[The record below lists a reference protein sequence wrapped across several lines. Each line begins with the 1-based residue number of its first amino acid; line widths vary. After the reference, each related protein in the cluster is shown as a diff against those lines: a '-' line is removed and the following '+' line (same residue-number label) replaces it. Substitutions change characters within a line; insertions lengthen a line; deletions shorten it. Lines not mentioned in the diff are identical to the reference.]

1 MAFPLLK
8 DFNEGVVR
16 LMTEGFRSGLD
27 LTLMKYPSEEGGAG
41 PHVLSVARDSASG
54 ALGGYAVTSVP
65 LPRGAKLQAT
75 LTPDLMVGSK
85 VSVPLAAGL
94 GLEVDSALG
103 AHGVYPL
110 GGLDVQ
116 CRRDAFTAHASASPG
131 SGLLASLT
139 TGGGAVAC
147 GGAAMFAPNGK
158 YGGAMLGASLGGALS
173 AQLTVPAE
181 FSGMPGEAQVSLVAP
196 LSPRTVLAL
205 VVEKT
210 LHCYGKGALL
220 GPTSGA
226 LCVGYQFPTL
236 GVFSK
241 ALCVAGP
248 NSDGGRFATG
258 KFCVQAGLPVGQV
271 SASAE
276 VPLFNSS
283 PTASH
288 EAPTFGLSLSL
299 GM

>member
-8 DFNEGVVR
+8 DFNVGVVR
-16 LMTEGFRSGLD
+16 MMNEGFRSGLD
-27 LTLMKYPSEEGGAG
+27 LTLMKYPSDESGAG
-41 PHVLSVARDSASG
+41 PHIVSVARDASSG
-54 ALGGYAVTSVP
+54 ALGGYAVTNVL

-75 LTPDLMVGSK
+75 LTPDFMVGTK

-94 GLEVDSALG
+94 GLEVDSAVG

-110 GGLDVQ
+110 GGVDVK
-116 CRRDAFTAHASASPG
+116 CFRDAFTAHASASPG
-131 SGLLASLT
+131 SGVLASLT
-139 TGGGAVAC
+139 TGSGAVAF
-147 GGAAMFAPNGK
+147 GGAAMFAPNGC

-196 LSPRTVLAL
+196 LNQRTMLAL

-210 LHCYGKGALL
+210 MNCYGRGALL

-226 LCVGYQFPTL
+226 FCVGYQFPTL

-241 ALCVAGP
+241 ALCMAGP
-248 NSDGGRFATG
+248 TSGGGRFATG
-258 KFCVQAGLPVGQV
+258 KLCVQKGFSGGQLT
-271 SASAE
+271 ASAE
-276 VPLFNSS
+276 APLFNSS
-283 PTASH
+283 PTAAH
-288 EAPTFGLSLSL
+288 EAPKFGLCLSL